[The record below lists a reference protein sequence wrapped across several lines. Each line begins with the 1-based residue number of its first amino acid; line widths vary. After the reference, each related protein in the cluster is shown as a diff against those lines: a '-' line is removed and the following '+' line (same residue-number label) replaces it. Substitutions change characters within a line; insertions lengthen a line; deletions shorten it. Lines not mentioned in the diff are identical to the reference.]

1 MAKRVCF
8 IYNPMSGEKRARTHL
23 DYIIKCYQSRGY
35 AIEPFRI
42 GRSQDM
48 GQVIGGITPDYD
60 RILVAGGD
68 GTINTVVNQMK
79 RYGVEIPLAVLPTGT
94 ANDFAGMLGYSG
106 NLKTAIRQRATG
118 TVETVDL
125 GRCGDSYFVNVLSGG
140 LFTDI
145 SQKTPTVLKNTFGKL
160 AYYMTSYINSIQELP
175 KFKAMHISI
184 DAEETRFDGMSVVFF
199 VFNGRTAG
207 NMKLA
212 YRSDIR
218 DGLLDVLVV
227 KGDHIGDTIRTVF
240 HFLSQQIT
248 DINADYPKGVLYF
261 KTNRLTLSGRERI
274 TVDIDG
280 ESGPATPVDISCIPG
295 GLKVIVPAE
304 TAEESHKPARR

>member
-1 MAKRVCF
+1 MTKRVCF

-23 DYIIKCYQSRGY
+23 DYIIKCYQNNGY
-35 AIEPFRI
+35 AVEPFRI
-42 GRSQDM
+42 GRLQDM
-48 GQVIGGITPDYD
+48 GQVIRRVTPDYD

-68 GTINTVVNQMK
+68 GTVNTVVNQMK
-79 RYGVEIPLAVLPTGT
+79 LYGIDIPLAVLPTGT
-94 ANDFAGMLGYSG
+94 ANDFAGLLGYSN
-106 NLKTAIRQRATG
+106 NLKTAIKQSATG
-118 TVETVDL
+118 TVATVDL
-125 GRCGDSYFVNVLSGG
+125 GKCGDSYFVNVLSGG

-175 KFKAMHISI
+175 KFRSMHISI

-212 YRSDIR
+212 YRSDIC
-218 DGLLDVLVV
+218 DGLLDVIVV
-227 KGDHIGDTIRTVF
+227 KGDNIGDTIRTVF

-248 DINADYPKGVLYF
+248 DINSDYPKGVLYF
-261 KTNRLTLSGRERI
+261 KTRKLTISGKEPI

-280 ESGPATPVDISCIPG
+280 ENGPATPVDISCIPD
-295 GLKVIVPAE
+295 GLKVIVPTDNIE
-304 TAEESHKPARR
+304 TQHVPDR

>member
-1 MAKRVCF
+1 
-8 IYNPMSGEKRARTHL
+8 MSGEKRARTHL
-23 DYIIKCYQSRGY
+23 DYIIKCYQSNGY
-35 AIEPFRI
+35 AVEPFRI

-48 GQVIGGITPDYD
+48 GQAVGRVTPDYD

-68 GTINTVVNQMK
+68 GTVNTVVNQMK
-79 RYGVEIPLAVLPTGT
+79 RYGVDIPLAVLPTGT

-106 NLKTAIRQRATG
+106 NLKTAIRQSASGTAT
-118 TVETVDL
+118 TVDL

-160 AYYMTSYINSIQELP
+160 AYYMTSYINSIHELP
-175 KFKAMHISI
+175 KFKSMHISVE
-184 DAEETRFDGMSVVFF
+184 AKETRFDGMSVVFF

-218 DGLLDVLVV
+218 DGLLDVIVV
-227 KGDHIGDTIRTVF
+227 KGDNIGDTVRTVF
-240 HFLSQQIT
+240 HFMSQQIT
-248 DINADYPKGVLYF
+248 DLDADYPKGVLYF
-261 KTNRLTLSGRERI
+261 KTRSLTLSGREPV

-280 ESGPATPVDISCIPG
+280 ETGPSTPIDISCIPN
-295 GLKVIVPAE
+295 GLKVIVPQDVDLLG
-304 TAEESHKPARR
+304 

>member
-8 IYNPMSGEKRARTHL
+8 IYNPLSGEKRARTHL
-23 DYIIKCYQSRGY
+23 DYIVKCYQNSGY

-42 GRSQDM
+42 GRSQD
-48 GQVIGGITPDYD
+48 IGHALERITPDHD
-60 RILVAGGD
+60 RVLVAGGD
-68 GTINTVVNQMK
+68 GTVNTVVNRMK
-79 RYGVEIPLAVLPTGT
+79 QCGIDLPLAVLPTGT
-94 ANDFAGMLGYSG
+94 ANDFAGLLGYSG
-106 NLKTAIRQRATG
+106 NLKTAIRQSAAG
-118 TVETVDL
+118 TVGAVDL

-145 SQKTPTVLKNTFGKL
+145 SQRTPTVLKNTFGKL

-175 KFKAMHISI
+175 KFRSMHISI
-184 DAEETRFDGMSVVFF
+184 EAEETRFDGMSVVFF

-227 KGDHIGDTIRTVF
+227 KGDNIGDTIRTVF
-240 HFLSQQIT
+240 HFLSQQIS

-261 KTNRLTLSGRERI
+261 KTSRLTLSGREAV

-280 ESGPATPVDISCIPG
+280 ETGPVTPIEISCIPA
-295 GLKVIVPAE
+295 GLKVIMPGQ
-304 TAEESHKPARR
+304 